1 MKRGSGSSPRQLRP
15 STACWLVSL
24 LVLVGVSATLG
35 EPTFSNPAPPT
46 ALSHRPTAALL
57 HPPTPHTLN
66 PNQPQPPTHTTPPA
80 GFPSGPPGA
89 PIPAPQAPQNN
100 RDAVFAA
107 IRRGEPQELLVTFK
121 RADADTNAQVKARVF
136 APTTAVSKRGVK
148 VVTDFNSLPISLVTV
163 GSGAALDALLADPN
177 VQSLSPNG
185 VVYTMNPGS
194 TGGSAG
200 VGGAATAG
208 GMRMGGMG
216 MPSTQTSTGSGS
228 GSAGVGGGS
237 TGGGMRMGG
246 MGMPVAAPQV
256 QAKPAAAATGAA
268 ATKGV

>member
-1 MKRGSGSSPRQLRP
+1 M
-15 STACWLVSL
+15 
-24 LVLVGVSATLG
+24 LVGVSATL
-35 EPTFSNPAPPT
+35 
-46 ALSHRPTAALL
+46 
-57 HPPTPHTLN
+57 
-66 PNQPQPPTHTTPPA
+66 A

-89 PIPAPQAPQNN
+89 PIPAPQAPQAPQNN

-194 TGGSAG
+194 TGAG
-200 VGGAATAG
+200 VGGAAAAG
-208 GMRMGGMG
+208 AMRMGGMG

-228 GSAGVGGGS
+228 GSAGVGGAA
-237 TGGGMRMGG
+237 TGGMRMGG

-256 QAKPAAAATGAA
+256 QAKPAAAPATGAA